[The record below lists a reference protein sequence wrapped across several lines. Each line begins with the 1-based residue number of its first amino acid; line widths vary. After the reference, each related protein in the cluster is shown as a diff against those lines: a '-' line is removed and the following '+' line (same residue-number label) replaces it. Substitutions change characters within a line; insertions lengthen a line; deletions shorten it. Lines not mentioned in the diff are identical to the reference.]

1 MSERHVASSAG
12 GELVLASDASAFV
25 QLGMPSPATCSG
37 FSTGAS
43 AAATAA
49 YASRSRPWLETDE
62 TDASDP
68 DARARARRVSWMLRK
83 LAACSR
89 KPSARGRLFRAS
101 GLGASE
107 TLSPAFGEPGAEGPA
122 VSVRS
127 ANASASSPRRAR
139 KPVSATD
146 AWRSAIAKPPAP
158 SRRNPSPRAPPS
170 PSACSRGS
178 KPGCCACSRSLST
191 DSGPS
196 TRRRASAS
204 SNAATR
210 CACSS
215 VSSGRI
221 KGAAFAPFAAGPAN
235 SYSGD
240 AGSTA
245 PGGRSETRAASSA
258 PRRAAS
264 RRSTSGSTESRGAAR
279 PPTRAPRD
287 PGVGT
292 YASFHTKEQGCSGNA
307 SVSWSND
314 CPLWLRDSASAS
326 AAARAAAAAAGS
338 ASSATSPG

>member
-1 MSERHVASSAG
+1 
-12 GELVLASDASAFV
+12 
-25 QLGMPSPATCSG
+25 
-37 FSTGAS
+37 
-43 AAATAA
+43 
-49 YASRSRPWLETDE
+49 
-62 TDASDP
+62 
-68 DARARARRVSWMLRK
+68 MLRK
-83 LAACSR
+83 FAACSR
-89 KPSARGRLFRAS
+89 KPSARGCFFRAEME
-101 GLGASE
+101 LRASE
-107 TLSPAFGEPGAEGPA
+107 KVSPAFGGPGAEGPPK

-127 ANASASSPRRAR
+127 ANASESMPRRAR

-215 VSSGRI
+215 ASSGRI
-221 KGAAFAPFAAGPAN
+221 GGVAFAPFAAGPAN

-245 PGGRSETRAASSA
+245 PGGRSETRASSSV

-279 PPTRAPRD
+279 PPTLAPRD

-326 AAARAAAAAAGS
+326 AAARAAAAPAGS